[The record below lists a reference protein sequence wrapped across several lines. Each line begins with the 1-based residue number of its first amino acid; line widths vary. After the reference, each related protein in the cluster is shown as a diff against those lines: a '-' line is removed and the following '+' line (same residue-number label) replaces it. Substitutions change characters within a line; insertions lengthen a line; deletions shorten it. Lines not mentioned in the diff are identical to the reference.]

1 MYKAYKYRIKPTELQ
16 KELIAKHIG
25 SARWIYNLA
34 LETKNLAYL
43 GTKHNLSHFDLNRQI
58 PELKKDYPWLK
69 EINSQTLQQ
78 SIQNM
83 DAAFKQFWKGGG
95 FPKFKSKH
103 RGAKS
108 FHVPQNV
115 MLDIEKS
122 ELIIPKFKKKGIPI
136 VLHREIKGIIRSATI
151 SITSTGKYFVSILV
165 DTQTEAPEKAPIT
178 TSTTVGVDLG
188 IKDFVVTSNQ
198 DVFANPKYLSQM
210 KSRLAYTQNR
220 YSKHKG
226 KKRRHRLAILH
237 EKVVNQR
244 KDFLH
249 KTSNQ
254 LISDNQTIALETL
267 AVKNMM
273 KNHCLAKAIAD
284 VSWSTFVLML
294 EYKAEWRGK
303 NILRIG
309 RFAPSSKT
317 CSDCGHIHKG
327 MTLADREW
335 TCGSCGVTHDRDV
348 NAAVNIKSF
357 ALKDILSGTDRKN
370 HVELP
375 TLVGVMTHEAHSS
388 GSAVRG

>member
-1 MYKAYKYRIKPTELQ
+1 MLKAYKYRIKPTESQ

-25 SARWIYNLA
+25 SARFMYNLA
-34 LETKNLAYL
+34 LETKNMVYAMSR
-43 GTKHNLSHFDLNRQI
+43 TNLSPFDLMKQMT
-58 PELKKDYPWLK
+58 ELKKEYPWLK
-69 EINSQTLQQ
+69 EINAQTLQQ
-78 SIQNM
+78 SIHNM
-83 DAAFKQFWKGGG
+83 DSAFKQFFKGGG

-103 RGAKS
+103 RGKQS
-108 FHVPQNV
+108 FRIPQNV
-115 MLDIEKS
+115 TLDIEKS

-136 VLHREIKGIIRSATI
+136 ILHREIKGIIRSATI
-151 SITSTGKYFVSILV
+151 SRTSTGKYFASILV
-165 DTQTEAPEKAPIT
+165 DTQTEVPEKAPIT

-188 IKDFVVTSNQ
+188 IKDFAVTSNQ
-198 DVFANPKYLSQM
+198 EVFANPKYLNQM
-210 KSRLAYTQNR
+210 KSRLAYTQSK

-226 KKRRHRLAILH
+226 KKKKHRLAMLH
-237 EKVVNQR
+237 EKVANQR

-267 AVKNMM
+267 AVRNMM
-273 KNHCLAKAIAD
+273 KNHFLAKAIAD
-284 VSWSTFVLML
+284 VSWSTFVNMM

-309 RFAPSSKT
+309 RFEPSSKN
-317 CSDCGHIHKG
+317 CSDCGYIHKEL
-327 MTLADREW
+327 TLADREW
-335 TCGSCGVTHDRDV
+335 ACDGCGVTHDRDV

-375 TLVGVMTHEAHSS
+375 TLVGVMTHGTHSS

>member
-1 MYKAYKYRIKPTELQ
+1 MYKAYKYRINPTELQ

-25 SARWIYNLA
+25 SARLMYNLA
-34 LETKNLAYL
+34 LETKNMVYAMSRIS
-43 GTKHNLSHFDLNRQI
+43 LSPFDLMKQM
-58 PELKKDYPWLK
+58 PELKKEYPWLK

-78 SIQNM
+78 SIHNM
-83 DAAFKQFWKGGG
+83 DSAFKHFFKGGG

-103 RGAKS
+103 RGNQS
-108 FHVPQNV
+108 FRIPQNV
-115 MLDIEKS
+115 VLDVENS
-122 ELIIPKFKKKGIPI
+122 ELIIPKFKKKGISI
-136 VLHREIKGIIRSATI
+136 VLHRELKGIIRSATI
-151 SITSTGKYFVSILV
+151 SKTSTGKYFVSILV
-165 DTQTEAPEKAPIT
+165 DTQTEVPEKPPIT
-178 TSTTVGVDLG
+178 TSTTVGIDLG
-188 IKDFVVTSNQ
+188 VKDFAVTSNGE
-198 DVFANPKYLSQM
+198 VFANPKYLNQM
-210 KSRLAYTQNR
+210 KSRLAYTQSK

-226 KKRRHRLAILH
+226 KRRRHRLAMLH
-237 EKVVNQR
+237 EKVANQR

-267 AVKNMM
+267 AVRNMM
-273 KNHCLAKAIAD
+273 QNHCLAKAIAD
-284 VSWSTFVLML
+284 VSCSTFVSMM

-327 MTLADREW
+327 LTLADREW
-335 TCGSCGVTHDRDV
+335 TCDGCGVTHDRDV

-375 TLVGVMTHEAHSS
+375 TLVGVMTHEAHAI
-388 GSAVRG
+388 GYAVYG